1 MTFEV
6 SPSLAPCRRIRRR
19 VRWSSSRWSCV
30 GSSQVIELCA
40 NRTQEAHQ
48 YLPKYTFL
56 YSSHNTVL
64 QRIA

>member
-40 NRTQEAHQ
+40 NRTQEDHQ
-48 YLPKYTFL
+48 FL
-56 YSSHNTVL
+56 TEIHFS
-64 QRIA
+64 I